1 VNALLGRPL
10 FLFTVLWVVGEL
22 IGWFLFP
29 TWLVLLLAG
38 LPLFLLLLFLVR
50 RFRLSWFFLL
60 IALALPLGLW
70 HCGSQAHE
78 VAPLGQEG
86 PATVIG
92 EIIEDPQV
100 EGDRTSILLQVSWVE
115 QGSFR
120 GDRNGLLYAQAWQSP
135 LLQRGDM
142 VRVKGKLDRPKD
154 GFASYLRTKGAFWSL
169 RSGQAERLGSVLT
182 PLGEA
187 LLAGQKG
194 AEAQVLG
201 AVPGPSGEI
210 LAGILIGRVST
221 LDPSLERPYQETG
234 TAHILAAS
242 GINISILLAFLLLLG
257 RWMKLPRK
265 LPLLLAIPL
274 VLLYATLCGWLP
286 SIFRAAVMG
295 LVGILA
301 ILSTR
306 ERDYPTTLA
315 FAALAV
321 LVLQPLALFALDFQ
335 LSFLATAALFAFLP
349 EMQTWLPG
357 RLPRWL
363 SGAFF
368 VTLAA
373 QLGCLPL
380 LASTFHLLSLV
391 APLANILIAPLVAV
405 ILPLGLAGV
414 TLTALH
420 PFFGQP
426 LLWLAGQGAWLMD
439 QAVRGLASLPF
450 SHLVVPS
457 APAWLETLYWTLLG
471 ISLGLLLLYRDSRSR
486 RWATMGLVALFL
498 LFFSWQAAFPLLF
511 PVRQLEV
518 HFINVGQGDAILLRT
533 PQGINILWDGGA
545 GEDCRRYLEDLGVN
559 RLDLVFLSHPHAD
572 HLRGLLPVME
582 KFPTGRLLVGEGMA
596 EGEEKVLLDQLEAL
610 GIPWQTVEEG
620 FQVKAGPA
628 ELTLLDPP
636 AEGAVSWSTNDRSL
650 VGRLS
655 FGQTTL
661 LLTGDIEA
669 QGRQHL
675 EQEGIDLHATVLKV
689 PHHGSASSLDS
700 AFLEAVDPEWAVIS
714 VGAENSYGHPSFST
728 LALLEEKGVVTF
740 QTSLDG
746 TVILESD
753 GVTATI
759 RSER

>member
-1 VNALLGRPL
+1 MNALLGRPL

-22 IGWFLFP
+22 LGWFLFP
-29 TWLVLLLAG
+29 SWLVLLLAG
-38 LPLFLLLLFLVR
+38 LPLLLLLVFLVR

-78 VAPLGQEG
+78 LTSLGQEG

-100 EGDRTSILLQVSWVE
+100 EGDRTSLFLRVFWVE
-115 QGSFR
+115 QGSFGGNR
-120 GDRNGLLYAQAWQSP
+120 TGLLYAQAWQSP
-135 LLQRGDM
+135 LLQRGDL
-142 VRVKGKLDRPKD
+142 VRVKGKLDRPEE
-154 GFASYLRTKGAFWSL
+154 GFASYLRTKGVFWSL
-169 RSGQAERLGSVLT
+169 RSGQAERLGSALT
-182 PLGEA
+182 PLGET

-194 AEAQVLG
+194 AEAEVLQ
-201 AVPGPSGEI
+201 AVPGPSGQI
-210 LAGILIGRVST
+210 LAGILMGRVST

-242 GINISILLAFLLLLG
+242 GINVSLLLAFLLLLG
-257 RWMKLPRK
+257 RWLRLPRK

-315 FAALAV
+315 LAALAV
-321 LVLQPLALFALDFQ
+321 LALQPLALFALDFQ

-357 RLPRWL
+357 RFPRWL
-363 SGAFF
+363 SSAFF

-391 APLANILIAPLVAV
+391 APLANLLIAPLVAV

-414 TLTALH
+414 TLTAIH
-420 PFFGQP
+420 PFLGQP
-426 LLWLAGQGAWLMD
+426 FLWLAGQGAWLMD
-439 QAVRGLASLPF
+439 QVVRGLASLPS
-450 SHLVVPS
+450 SHLVTPS
-457 APAWLETLYWTLLG
+457 APAWLETLYWLLLG
-471 ISLGLLLLYRDSRSR
+471 FSLALLLLYRDPRSR
-486 RWATMGLVALFL
+486 RWATAGLVALFL
-498 LFFSWQAAFPLLF
+498 FFFSWQAASPLLF

-518 HFINVGQGDAILLRT
+518 HFIDVGQGDAVLLRT

-545 GEDCRRYLEDLGVN
+545 GESCRRYLEDLGVN

-572 HLRGLLPVME
+572 HLRGLLPVLE
-582 KFPTGRLLVGEGMA
+582 KFPTGRLLVGEGAA
-596 EGEEKVLLDQLEAL
+596 EGEEKELLARLEAL
-610 GIPWQTVEEG
+610 GVPWQPVGEG
-620 FQVKAGPA
+620 FQVQAGPA
-628 ELTLLDPP
+628 EVTLLGPP
-636 AEGAVSWSTNDRSL
+636 LEGALSWSANDRSL
-650 VGRLS
+650 VGKFS

-661 LLTGDIEA
+661 LLTGDIEVK
-669 QGRQHL
+669 GRQHL
-675 EQEGIDLHATVLKV
+675 EQEGIDLHATVLKI
-689 PHHGSASSLDS
+689 PHHGSASGLDS
-700 AFLEAVDPEWAVIS
+700 VFLEAVDPDWAVIS

-728 LALLEEKGVVTF
+728 MALLEEQGVATF
-740 QTSLDG
+740 LTSANG
-746 TVILESD
+746 AVILESD
-753 GVTATI
+753 GATVTI